1 MNNGMNTEIKEIK
14 LTNLTKRHKKNHMW
28 PKEKK
33 LQVVVQYLA
42 LGSLKLVSATT
53 GMDYALLRQWKLQP
67 WWKEFENEIR
77 NTENLKLDTK
87 LSSLVERSLEV
98 VADRMQDGDHIYNQK
113 TGQIIRKPVSMKDAA
128 KVSVDLLTKRELLR
142 GNATAR
148 TETNVIP
155 MQDQLANLAKEFARM
170 ALGGKPSESEN
181 VIDVEMVEVLEGD
194 LEDALDSLEQTGE
207 DDALHDERET
217 RLQEGSGEVYVQ
229 ASGNQ
234 EAN

>member
-1 MNNGMNTEIKEIK
+1 MNTDIKQIK
-14 LTNLTKRHKKNHMW
+14 LTNLTKRHKPNTTW

-87 LSSLVERSLEV
+87 LSSLVEKSLSV
-98 VADRMQDGDHIYNQK
+98 VADRMEGGDHIYNQK
-113 TGQIIRKPVSMKDAA
+113 TGEIVRKPVSMKDAA

-148 TETNVIP
+148 TETNVVP
-155 MQDQLANLAKEFARM
+155 MADQLANLAKEFARM
-170 ALGGKPSESEN
+170 AAGGGKQE

-194 LEDALDSLEQTGE
+194 LEDALDVVNNNEGD
-207 DDALHDERET
+207 DDAVHEE
-217 RLQEGSGEVYVQ
+217 S
-229 ASGNQ
+229 
-234 EAN
+234 

>member
-1 MNNGMNTEIKEIK
+1 MNNGMNTELKEIK
-14 LTNLTKRHKKNHMW
+14 LTNLTKRHKKNTMW

-87 LSSLVERSLEV
+87 LTSLVEKSLEA
-98 VADRMQDGDHIYNQK
+98 VADRMEGGDYIMNNK
-113 TGQIIRKPVSMKDAA
+113 TGQIIRKPVNMKDAA

-148 TETNVIP
+148 TETQVVP

-170 ALGGKPSESEN
+170 AAGGGKTDD

-194 LEDALDSLEQTGE
+194 LEDALDSFEQTGE
-207 DDALHDERET
+207 DDALHDQRET
-217 RLQEGSGEVYVQ
+217 GLQEGSGEIHIQ
-229 ASGNQ
+229 AGSNQ

>member
-1 MNNGMNTEIKEIK
+1 MNNGMNTELKEIK
-14 LTNLTKRHKKNHMW
+14 LTNLTKRHKKNTMW

-53 GMDYALLRQWKLQP
+53 GMVYALLRQWKLQP

-87 LSSLVERSLEV
+87 LTSLVEKSLEA
-98 VADRMQDGDHIYNQK
+98 VADRMEGGDYIMNNK
-113 TGQIIRKPVSMKDAA
+113 TGQIIRKPVNMKDAA

-148 TETNVIP
+148 TETQVVP

-170 ALGGKPSESEN
+170 AAGGGKTDD

-194 LEDALDSLEQTGE
+194 LEDALDSLNN
-207 DDALHDERET
+207 DDI
-217 RLQEGSGEVYVQ
+217 EGVDPSE
-229 ASGNQ
+229 
-234 EAN
+234 EI

>member
-1 MNNGMNTEIKEIK
+1 MNNGMNTELKEIK
-14 LTNLTKRHKKNHMW
+14 LTNLTKRHKKNTMW

-87 LSSLVERSLEV
+87 LTSLVEKSLEA
-98 VADRMQDGDHIYNQK
+98 VADRMEGGDYIMNNK
-113 TGQIIRKPVSMKDAA
+113 TGQIIRKPVNMKDAA

-142 GNATAR
+142 GNATAS
-148 TETNVIP
+148 TETQVVP

-170 ALGGKPSESEN
+170 AAGGGKNEE

-194 LEDALDSLEQTGE
+194 LEDALDSFEQTGE
-207 DDALHDERET
+207 DDALYDQRET
-217 RLQEGSGEVYVQ
+217 GLQEGSGEIHIQ
-229 ASGNQ
+229 AGSNQ
-234 EAN
+234 ETN

>member
-1 MNNGMNTEIKEIK
+1 MELKLSNLKKKHKPNTS
-14 LTNLTKRHKKNHMW
+14 W

-53 GMDYALLRQWKLQP
+53 GMDYALLRQWKCQP

-87 LSSLVERSLEV
+87 LTSLVEKSLEV
-98 VADRMQDGDHIYNQK
+98 VADRMTDGDHIYNQK
-113 TGQIIRKPVSMKDAA
+113 TGAIVRKPVSMKDAA

-148 TETNVIP
+148 TDTNVVP
-155 MQDQLANLAKEFARM
+155 VADQLKLLAAEFAKM
-170 ALGGKPSESEN
+170 ANGGKADDI
-181 VIDVEMVEVLEGD
+181 IDVEMVEVLQGD
-194 LEDALDSLEQTGE
+194 IDDALDNLTGD
-207 DDALHDERET
+207 DDALHEERE
-217 RLQEGSGEVYVQ
+217 
-229 ASGNQ
+229 A
-234 EAN
+234 